1 MIKILKNFAVL
12 ATGLIALNASA
23 QKSFTIDGELKDVV
37 GGLKGFTEGSYI
49 YLSHKWDD
57 KINTDS
63 VKIKE
68 GKFKFKGTTPET
80 NMYWMYLD
88 PKGQQFLVFF
98 IDKGDVKI
106 KGKSTELPEAEV
118 IAGSSQKDYNE
129 YRTMLKSY
137 DNKKNELGM
146 SFQQAQQSGDEANMK
161 KVQDEYTTVMNEQ
174 FAKTDE
180 FIASH
185 NKSVVAAYA
194 IWSSN
199 QEDPVLEKLQK
210 SYDLLSDDVKKS
222 KFGKIVSDQIATV
235 KGTSVGYPILE
246 FSQNDADGKPV
257 SISSFK
263 GKVVLIDFWASW
275 CGPCRAEN
283 PNVVKAYTA
292 FKDKGFDIL
301 GVSFDSTK
309 DKWLKAV
316 EKDKLTW
323 TQVSDLKGW
332 GNAVGQ
338 KFGIKSIPQNLLID
352 KDGKIIAKNLRGE
365 DLYNKLKEVMK

>member
-1 MIKILKNFAVL
+1 MVKTIKNIAVL
-12 ATGLIALNASA
+12 AIGLIALSANA

-37 GGLKGFTEGSYI
+37 GGLKGFTEGSYV
-49 YLSHKWDD
+49 YLSSKWDD
-57 KINTDS
+57 KISTDS
-63 VKIKE
+63 AKIKD

-98 IDKGDVKI
+98 IEKGDVKI
-106 KGKSTELPEAEV
+106 NGKSTELPEAEV
-118 IAGSSQKDYNE
+118 IAGNTQKDYVE
-129 YRTMLKSY
+129 YRNILKSY
-137 DNKKNELGM
+137 DGKKNDLGM
-146 SFQQAQQSGDEANMK
+146 EFQKAQQSGDEANMK
-161 KVQDEYTTVMNEQ
+161 KVQDDYAVVMNEQ
-174 FAKTDE
+174 IGKTNE

-185 NKSVVAAYA
+185 NKSVVSAYA
-194 IWSSN
+194 IWASN
-199 QEDPVLEKLQK
+199 QEEPDLAKIQK
-210 SYDLLSDDVKKS
+210 NYDLLSDDVKKS
-222 KFGKIVSDQIATV
+222 KFGKIVSDQMTTL
-235 KGTSVGYPILE
+235 KGSTIGYPIME
-246 FSQNDADGKPV
+246 FSQNDANGKPV

-301 GVSFDSTK
+301 GVSFDQTK

-332 GNAVGQ
+332 GNEVGQ
-338 KFGIKSIPQNLLID
+338 KFGIRSIPQNILID
-352 KDGKIIAKNLRGE
+352 KEGKIIGKNLRGE
-365 DLYNKLKEVMK
+365 DLYNKLAEVMK